1 MNPVS
6 TNPASSQVNSKSIMH
21 EVELR
26 KKKLESEIH
35 LL

>member
-1 MNPVS
+1 MNSNFSPI
-6 TNPASSQVNSKSIMH
+6 NGKSIIH

-35 LL
+35 LLEK